1 MIEQIIKML
10 KPRLMALDYV
20 EKYGGLCIP
29 AFVKEPLDYGGAT
42 KTLPISRDFENDDAW
57 RVGLYR
63 EIIPDSSKKSILYF
77 EGNQHDLSKEEGKIL
92 FYKGKFSL
100 IFWANLELLSVDDVF
115 MCDAGLHL
123 TEVVREIF
131 ADNEY
136 PANGNLKN
144 ANIAIKFLSQKRT
157 PDTFTKYGF
166 TDINTYLIYPYDFF
180 EQVYEF
186 TVTIKKKCV
195 NPPQL
200 IDYSCIDDFGATEVD
215 EGILIEDDLDWII
228 TDDNDEAIVAP

>member
-1 MIEQIIKML
+1 M
-10 KPRLMALDYV
+10 Y
-20 EKYGGLCIP
+20 
-29 AFVKEPLDYGGAT
+29 
-42 KTLPISRDFENDDAW
+42 
-57 RVGLYR
+57 
-63 EIIPDSSKKSILYF
+63 
-77 EGNQHDLSKEEGKIL
+77 
-92 FYKGKFSL
+92 YKGKFSL

-144 ANIAIKFLSQKRT
+144 ANIAIKFLTQKRT
-157 PDTFTKYGF
+157 PDTFTKYGY
-166 TDINTYLIYPYDFF
+166 TDINTFLIYPYDFF

-186 TVTIKKKCV
+186 TVTIKKNCV
-195 NPPQL
+195 SPPQL

-228 TDDNDEAIVAP
+228 TDDLDEVIQAP